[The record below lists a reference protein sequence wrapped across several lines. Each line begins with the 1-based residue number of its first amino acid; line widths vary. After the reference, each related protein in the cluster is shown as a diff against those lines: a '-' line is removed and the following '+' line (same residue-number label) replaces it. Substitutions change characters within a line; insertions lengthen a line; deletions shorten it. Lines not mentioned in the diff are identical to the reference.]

1 MPSFFYRAVTEDGK
15 IVRNKVEE
23 INRKALIKKLIRN
36 GLTPIAVRQ
45 RAQTVNSSSKTKRR
59 RNVSDIS
66 SIIQDSNMYVN
77 LEKENQKS
85 WFTRTNEKL
94 IARTSKIKS
103 RDLVVFTQDFYLL
116 KKANFNNIHALTTI
130 IDKTENLRF
139 KEILKDILAGVEAG
153 ENMYTT
159 MEYYDDVFPYLYI
172 NMIRVGELSGSLT
185 KSLEEAV
192 AYLDETTALNKR
204 LKSII
209 IPNVLLLIGII
220 ILLFVG
226 ILVIIPLIQNVF
238 MLVGILILLIV
249 GILVIIPI
257 IQNVFKSMGSTEQL
271 PAITLWFAGVV
282 DKLMKYW
289 YIPLGIIGAIVIVVF
304 TYIRTPKGRY
314 NWDYFKY
321 TMPLFGKLIFSLDF
335 MRLARA
341 MLLNLKNG
349 IRIQDALEV
358 SKNLNKNYV
367 MRSIIESSINNMI
380 IGQSWIE
387 PFEKSNLAPSMVI
400 EMLNIGMKTDLQEM
414 LEKLVEYMEID
425 INNTIQ
431 RIMKILPE
439 VVYAIV
445 GVFLIFLVIVVL
457 VPCIQAYMGG
467 WLFSAAGM

>member
-1 MPSFFYRAVTEDGK
+1 MFVITKSHNDM
-15 IVRNKVEE
+15 RNKISLKEK
-23 INRKALIKKLIRN
+23 INLKLAA
-36 GLTPIAVRQ
+36 T
-45 RAQTVNSSSKTKRR
+45 
-59 RNVSDIS
+59 
-66 SIIQDSNMYVN
+66 
-77 LEKENQKS
+77 EKI
-85 WFTRTNEKL
+85 TN
-94 IARTSKIKS
+94 
-103 RDLVVFTQDFYLL
+103 RDLVIFTQNFYLL

-209 IPNVLLLIGII
+209 LP
-220 ILLFVG
+220 
-226 ILVIIPLIQNVF
+226 NVF

-282 DKLMKYW
+282 DKIMKYW

-387 PFEKSNLAPSMVI
+387 PFEKSNLAPSI
-400 EMLNIGMKTDLQEM
+400 
-414 LEKLVEYMEID
+414 
-425 INNTIQ
+425 
-431 RIMKILPE
+431 
-439 VVYAIV
+439 
-445 GVFLIFLVIVVL
+445 
-457 VPCIQAYMGG
+457 
-467 WLFSAAGM
+467 S